1 MNDIINTNV
10 NKGRYPEKVPTVSDT
25 LRSPN
30 PSLLE
35 HQCFTKNQIFDLIF
49 IQTNDAYKNRLR
61 QIILEGLK
69 IGKGAVR
76 CRPPVAPYVS
86 THLHI
91 SNTLSELS
99 KPDDREVSE
108 TTEGSC

>member
-1 MNDIINTNV
+1 MTTNI
-10 NKGRYPEKVPTVSDT
+10 SSI
-25 LRSPN
+25 L
-30 PSLLE
+30 
-35 HQCFTKNQIFDLIF
+35 FDLIF

-91 SNTLSELS
+91 TNTLFELS
-99 KPDDREVSE
+99 KPDESFLSQEKDFMKERTIDNERY
-108 TTEGSC
+108 